1 MPAGLLLSL
10 RTAPRTRP
18 SQRGCCPQI
27 PLRRWQDRPMNRFG
41 QAPWALP
48 ILRHA
53 LSVGAATPSARIPAS
68 EPYAS
73 RAIPEVVGAEDALGT
88 SPPSRQ
94 FQATFAPPF
103 LRVLPPAPLTG
114 TRPVKV
120 RPQPHSRQSPARA
133 CTPCLERGASFLPV
147 SLLFRGVSSRR
158 FLRPPPCRRRSSP
171 LIFLCRTSF
180 AAVRL
185 PCPFQ
190 ARRLCAQP
198 AFFQPSRH
206 LCAKKNDFVKKNAN
220 PALLPSSLPD
230 KSACSPPERPLK
242 TGVKNR
248 KNQEITDFFRQSTL
262 TSPAKHVSVFSI
274 AAGLQAVLGI
284 TCGVS
289 VTFERVFFHVQV
301 HLCWEPPLGRY

>member
-1 MPAGLLLSL
+1 
-10 RTAPRTRP
+10 
-18 SQRGCCPQI
+18 
-27 PLRRWQDRPMNRFG
+27 MNRFG

-103 LRVLPPAPLTG
+103 IRMLTPAPLTG
-114 TRPVKV
+114 TSPVKV
-120 RPQPHSRQSPARA
+120 RPQPPHSRQGPARA
-133 CTPCLERGASFLPV
+133 CTPCLERGASFLPCLITF
-147 SLLFRGVSSRR
+147 SWSILPALPATF
-158 FLRPPPCRRRSSP
+158 PCRRRFFP

-180 AAVRL
+180 EAVRP

-220 PALLPSSLPD
+220 PVLLPSSLPD
-230 KSACSPPERPLK
+230 KSACSPPKRPHK